1 MSREDKLET
10 QMPSVSA
17 QGHRETAV
25 APGLHESLAPSGVP
39 SSNCSAKATNLTISH
54 LESNCYCYLSWNRL
68 GYNIQN
74 FFLSNSAS
82 DSFQVKDNRT
92 INTLF
97 LIFAVQTEAFS
108 SDLGN
113 Y

>member
-1 MSREDKLET
+1 MSIEDKLET

-17 QGHRETAV
+17 QGHRETAA
-25 APGLHESLAPSGVP
+25 APGLHDSLAPSGVS
-39 SSNCSAKATNLTISH
+39 SSNCSAKAANLTILP
-54 LESNCYCYLSWNRL
+54 LESNCYCYLRWNRL
-68 GYNIQN
+68 DYNIHN

-82 DSFQVKDNRT
+82 NSSQVKDNRT
-92 INTLF
+92 IKTLF

-108 SDLGN
+108 CDLGN